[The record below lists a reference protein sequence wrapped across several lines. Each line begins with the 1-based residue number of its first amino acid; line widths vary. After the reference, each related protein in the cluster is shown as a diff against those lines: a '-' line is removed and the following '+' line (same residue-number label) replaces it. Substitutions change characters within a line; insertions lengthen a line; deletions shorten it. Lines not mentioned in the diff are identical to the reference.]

1 MAGTKRE
8 GHQMRVAIFG
18 AGVAGLSVAHELVE
32 RGIEVDV
39 YERLPVAGGKARSI
53 VIQREAQR
61 GLPGEHGFRYF
72 PGFYRHVIDTM
83 SRIPRPGGGT
93 VADNLVD
100 ATAGNFAEVGYPPVL
115 INTVGPTSLADLVEG
130 LRSIEGFVRAVSL
143 PELEFF
149 AGKLWQVM
157 TSCRERRLA
166 EYEDQCWSTFL
177 EADSRSAAYNTWF
190 AGAMTHTL
198 IAASGAQASSR
209 TVGDI
214 TVQLVTT
221 STQPGKPGDRLLNAP
236 TTEAWIDPWLAH
248 LESSGRF
255 HLHADH
261 RLLALHVQDG
271 SCVGAEVSGDGRAST
286 VTADVYVSA
295 VPVEVLAPLV
305 TDPMA
310 ATAPTLGM
318 TRLLADHVQWMAGIQ
333 IYLKRDTPIVA
344 GHTMYVGSEWG
355 LTSVSQQQ
363 FWPHHKLADD
373 SDGRVNGVLSIDISD
388 WTSPGTNGKAAKDCS
403 PDEVCTEVLTQIRAC
418 LADAPGVDLGDDN
431 IDSYF
436 IDPDV
441 VFFDGKDGV
450 AENYEP
456 LLVNDMGTWW
466 IRPNAWTEIPNLYLA
481 GDFVRNNTD
490 LATMEGANEAARRA
504 VNAIIRGNGLDAPLC
519 RLWDV
524 HEPELFAPLRWIDAR
539 RFAKGKP
546 WSAHFPHPMRWL
558 AASVLRWASGRTTAT
573 AAIGRGMRRR

>member
-1 MAGTKRE
+1 
-8 GHQMRVAIFG
+8 MRVAIFG
-18 AGVAGLSVAHELVE
+18 AGVAGLSAAQELVE
-32 RGIEVDV
+32 RGIDVDV

-53 VIQREAQR
+53 IIQRAPQE

-100 ATAGNFAEVGYPPVL
+100 APAGNFAEAGYPPVE
-115 INTVGPTSLADLVEG
+115 INTVGPTSLTDLVDG
-130 LRSIEGFVRAVSL
+130 LRSMEGFARAIPL
-143 PELEFF
+143 PDLEFF
-149 AGKLWQVM
+149 ALKLWRVM
-157 TSCRERRLA
+157 TSCSERRYA
-166 EYEDQCWSTFL
+166 EYEDQSWSTFL

-198 IAASGAQASSR
+198 IAASGSQASSR

-214 TVQLVTT
+214 TVQLITT
-221 STQPGKPGDRLLNAP
+221 STQPGKPSDRLLNAP
-236 TTEAWIDPWLAH
+236 TSEAWIDPWVAH

-255 HLHADH
+255 TLHTEH
-261 RLLALHVQDG
+261 RLRALRIDG
-271 SCVGAEVSGDGRAST
+271 STCVGVDVEFEGARST
-286 VTADVYVSA
+286 ITADAYLSA

-305 TDPMA
+305 TDQVA
-310 ATAPTLGM
+310 AAAPTLGM

-333 IYLKRDTPIVA
+333 IYLRRDTPIVA

-363 FWPHHKLADD
+363 FWPHHKVAHD
-373 SDGRVNGVLSIDISD
+373 SDGRVNGVLSVDISD
-388 WTSPGTNGKAAKDCS
+388 WTSPGTNGKAARDCS
-403 PDEVCTEVLTQIRAC
+403 PDEVCAEVLAQIRSC
-418 LADAPGVDLGDDN
+418 LADTPGVDLGDDN

-441 VFFDGKDGV
+441 VFFGAGGGV
-450 AENYEP
+450 EENYEP

-466 IRPNAWTEIPNLYLA
+466 IRPNAYTEIPNLFLA

-490 LATMEGANEAARRA
+490 LATMEGANEAARRS
-504 VNAIIRGNGLDAPLC
+504 VNAIIRAYRLDAPLC
-519 RLWDV
+519 RLWNV
-524 HEPELFAPLRWIDAR
+524 HEPDLFAPLRWIDAR
-539 RFAKGKP
+539 RFAKGEP
-546 WSAHFPHPMRWL
+546 WTDHFPHVLRWL
-558 AASVLRWASGRTTAT
+558 ASVMTRKEQTR
-573 AAIGRGMRRR
+573 AAVAGLADRGIRRR